1 MAKKDKRNR
10 KGNSVFKKMFGK
22 LTEILSDYWIRLL
35 VICILCLV
43 VLKICLP
50 KFGFDF
56 LSITEFFSA
65 IVDETFG
72 LGLNFLSTV
81 GEFVGGVIGTIL
93 TFLSVIILTIT
104 FIQQKIVTEANIKQ
118 QDIQRFNDMFYELL
132 RLYREQVESL
142 SGEGDK
148 EVVYKG
154 KEFFEWYKKDMQK
167 NIKTQIV
174 ELREEIID
182 QIIKK
187 GKELKLDG
195 KTIITKSQQEVIFEL
210 EGEELTKDTLG
221 QKIDYM
227 LSTNKKIT
235 DVNDKI
241 IDDLYMSF
249 YVKNRD
255 KIAPY
260 FRTLYRILDLIHTSP
275 LLGGSEDD
283 KQAYAKILRAQL
295 TESELFFLKYNAKFN
310 MYGEKLIEYI
320 NCYNI
325 LKHLPVFELLDFQIF
340 RNNKNNSKD
349 EERVNEIFY
358 KVCKALR
365 EGQDG
370 YLDFDS
376 EKYKIKIEGKEGDK
390 KIEIKYEINNRVVS
404 RKQDDEHFE
413 AFEEIRKYK
422 GGVLFEYFMEEIFK
436 DSNFNKYN
444 EGSKISISSSR
455 DGDKLCITS
464 TIESNN
470 PIQIKYKHKKKKKCF
485 YYICKSELI
494 KIFKR

>member
-1 MAKKDKRNR
+1 
-10 KGNSVFKKMFGK
+10 
-22 LTEILSDYWIRLL
+22 
-35 VICILCLV
+35 
-43 VLKICLP
+43 
-50 KFGFDF
+50 

-93 TFLSVIILTIT
+93 TFLSVIILAIT
-104 FIQQKIVTEANIKQ
+104 FIQQKKVTEANIKQ

-142 SGEGDK
+142 SLERY
-148 EVVYKG
+148 EVKVPGNGYERVEYKG
-154 KEFFEWYKKDMQK
+154 KDFFEKSKKEMQEELK
-167 NIKTQIV
+167 KQIV
-174 ELREEIID
+174 ELRDGIINGNNK
-182 QIIKK
+182 IIKK
-187 GKELKLDG
+187 LYKRYSSKEDYDQFKNSE
-195 KTIITKSQQEVIFEL
+195 KCKQI
-210 EGEELTKDTLG
+210 
-221 QKIDYM
+221 IDYY
-227 LSTNKKIT
+227 LSKFPNIDEYNNRVT
-235 DVNDKI
+235 DE
-241 IDDLYMSF
+241 LYISF

-275 LLGGSEDD
+275 LLGDSEDD

-295 TESELFFLKYNAKFN
+295 TESELFFLKYNAQFN
-310 MYGEKLIEYI
+310 MYGEKLIKYI
-320 NCYNI
+320 NHYNI

-390 KIEIKYEINNRVVS
+390 EITICCAINKNTKVEKGSDDKYFWCLFKVMKKWKNI
-404 RKQDDEHFE
+404 
-413 AFEEIRKYK
+413 
-422 GGVLFEYFMEEIFK
+422 LFEYFMEEIFQA
-436 DSNFNKYN
+436 SNFNKYN
-444 EGSKISISSSR
+444 EGAKISVELSEDNDNACFKSKITS
-455 DGDKLCITS
+455 DK
-464 TIESNN
+464 
-470 PIQIKYKHKKKKKCF
+470 PIQIGSDYKKKRKL
-485 YYICKSELI
+485 KSR
-494 KIFKR
+494 KT

>member
-1 MAKKDKRNR
+1 MEKEKDSKWIKEKPLLLAVCWIVIFLIISIAFALCAMLN
-10 KGNSVFKKMFGK
+10 KEEFNS
-22 LTEILSDYWIRLL
+22 E
-35 VICILCLV
+35 
-43 VLKICLP
+43 
-50 KFGFDF
+50 
-56 LSITEFFSA
+56 
-65 IVDETFG
+65 G
-72 LGLNFLSTV
+72 LGLF
-81 GEFVGGVIGTIL
+81 GDFFGGVIGTIL
-93 TFLSVIILTIT
+93 TFASVIILAKT
-104 FIQQKIVTEANIKQ
+104 FKQQERVTNANLKQ

-227 LSTNKKIT
+227 LSTNKKIP

-241 IDDLYMSF
+241 IDDLCMDF

-260 FRTLYRILDLIHTSP
+260 FRILYRILDLIDTSP
-275 LLGGSEDD
+275 LLEGSEID

-295 TESELFFLKYNAKFN
+295 TESELFFLRYNAQFN
-310 MYGEKLIEYI
+310 MYGEKLKNYL
-320 NCYNI
+320 NRYNI
-325 LKHLPVFELLDFQIF
+325 LKHLPVFELLEFQIF
-340 RNNKNNSKD
+340 RDDEYKRDRKN

-358 KVCKALR
+358 KICKALR
-365 EGQDG
+365 NRGKNH
-370 YLDFDS
+370 LSFDS
-376 EKYKIKIEGKEGDK
+376 ERY
-390 KIEIKYEINNRVVS
+390 KIEIRCKEEVTICCAINNNTKVVKGSDDKYFWCLFRVM
-404 RKQDDEHFE
+404 KKWKN
-413 AFEEIRKYK
+413 I
-422 GGVLFEYFMEEIFK
+422 LFEYFMEEIFQA
-436 DSNFNKYN
+436 SNFYEYNKN
-444 EGSKISISSSR
+444 AEISVRQIEC
-455 DGDKLCITS
+455 KCNNTTYIIS
-464 TIESNN
+464 TIKSDN
-470 PIQIKYKHKKKKKCF
+470 PIQIGSDLQKEMKTKK
-485 YYICKSELI
+485 
-494 KIFKR
+494 

>member
-1 MAKKDKRNR
+1 MAKKDKMNR
-10 KGNSVFKKMFGK
+10 KGNSSVFKKMFGK

-104 FIQQKIVTEANIKQ
+104 FIQQKKVTEANIKQ

-142 SGEGDK
+142 SLKRFEIKKIGEGDK

-154 KEFFEWYKKDMQK
+154 KEFFEWHKKDMQK
-167 NIKTQIV
+167 DIKNEIV
-174 ELREEIID
+174 KLREKIIK
-182 QIIKK
+182 QIIKE
-187 GKELKLDG
+187 GEELKLDG
-195 KTIITKSQQEVIFEL
+195 KNVQIKETQQEVIFEL
-210 EGEELTKDTLG
+210 EGEELTKDVLG

-241 IDDLYMSF
+241 IDDLYMDF

-260 FRTLYRILDLIHTSP
+260 FRILYRILDLIDTSP
-275 LLGGSEDD
+275 LLEGSEID

-295 TESELFFLKYNAKFN
+295 TESELFFLRYNAQFN
-310 MYGEKLIEYI
+310 MYGEKLKDYL
-320 NCYNI
+320 NRYNI
-325 LKHLPVFELLDFQIF
+325 LKHLPVFELLEFQIF
-340 RNNKNNSKD
+340 RDDEYKRDRKN

-358 KVCKALR
+358 KICKALR
-365 EGQDG
+365 NREENH
-370 YLDFDS
+370 LSFDS
-376 EKYKIKIEGKEGDK
+376 KRY
-390 KIEIKYEINNRVVS
+390 KIEIRGKEKDKEITICCAINTNTKIEKGSDDKYFWCLFKVMKKWKNI
-404 RKQDDEHFE
+404 
-413 AFEEIRKYK
+413 
-422 GGVLFEYFMEEIFK
+422 LFEYFMEEIFQA
-436 DSNFNKYN
+436 SNFNKYN
-444 EGSKISISSSR
+444 EGAKISVRQFRCNNTEYI
-455 DGDKLCITS
+455 IS
-464 TIESNN
+464 TIKSDKS
-470 PIQIKYKHKKKKKCF
+470 IQIKYNHEKEEKVN
-485 YYICKSELI
+485 
-494 KIFKR
+494 

>member
-1 MAKKDKRNR
+1 MEKEKDSKWIKEKPLLLAVCWIVIFLIISIAFALCAMLN
-10 KGNSVFKKMFGK
+10 KEEFNS
-22 LTEILSDYWIRLL
+22 E
-35 VICILCLV
+35 
-43 VLKICLP
+43 
-50 KFGFDF
+50 
-56 LSITEFFSA
+56 
-65 IVDETFG
+65 G
-72 LGLNFLSTV
+72 LGLF
-81 GEFVGGVIGTIL
+81 GDFFGGVIGTIL
-93 TFLSVIILTIT
+93 TFASVIILAKT
-104 FIQQKIVTEANIKQ
+104 FKQQERVTNANLKQ

-174 ELREEIID
+174 KLREEIID

-227 LSTNKKIT
+227 LSTNKKIP

-241 IDDLYMSF
+241 IDDLCMDF

-260 FRTLYRILDLIHTSP
+260 FRILYRILDLIDTSP
-275 LLGGSEDD
+275 LLEGSEID

-295 TESELFFLKYNAKFN
+295 TESELFFLRYNAQFN
-310 MYGEKLIEYI
+310 MYGEKLKNYL
-320 NCYNI
+320 NRYNI
-325 LKHLPVFELLDFQIF
+325 LKHLPVFELLEFQIF
-340 RNNKNNSKD
+340 RDDEYKRDRKD

-358 KVCKALR
+358 KICKALR
-365 EGQDG
+365 NRGKNH
-370 YLDFDS
+370 LSFDS
-376 EKYKIKIEGKEGDK
+376 ERY
-390 KIEIKYEINNRVVS
+390 KIEIRCKEEVTICCAINNNTKVVKGSDDKYFWCLFRVM
-404 RKQDDEHFE
+404 KKWKN
-413 AFEEIRKYK
+413 I
-422 GGVLFEYFMEEIFK
+422 LFEYFMEEIFQA
-436 DSNFNKYN
+436 SNFYEYNKN
-444 EGSKISISSSR
+444 AEISVRQIEC
-455 DGDKLCITS
+455 KCNNTTYIIS
-464 TIESNN
+464 TIKSDN
-470 PIQIKYKHKKKKKCF
+470 PIQIGSDLQKEMKTKK
-485 YYICKSELI
+485 
-494 KIFKR
+494 

>member
-1 MAKKDKRNR
+1 MFLYCLIKGFLAYFVIFAKARNLKIGDMAKKYKRNR
-10 KGNSVFKKMFGK
+10 KGNSVFKKMFGKLTEIFGK

-104 FIQQKIVTEANIKQ
+104 FIQQKKVTEANIKQ

-142 SGEGDK
+142 SLKRFEIKKIGEGDK

-154 KEFFEWYKKDMQK
+154 KEFFEWHKKDMQK
-167 NIKTQIV
+167 DIKNEIV
-174 ELREEIID
+174 KLREKIIK
-182 QIIKK
+182 QIIKE
-187 GKELKLDG
+187 GEELKLDG
-195 KTIITKSQQEVIFEL
+195 KNVQIKETQQEVIFEL
-210 EGEELTKDTLG
+210 EGEELTKDILG

-241 IDDLYMSF
+241 IDDLYMDF

-260 FRTLYRILDLIHTSP
+260 FRILYRILI
-275 LLGGSEDD
+275 
-283 KQAYAKILRAQL
+283 
-295 TESELFFLKYNAKFN
+295 
-310 MYGEKLIEYI
+310 
-320 NCYNI
+320 
-325 LKHLPVFELLDFQIF
+325 
-340 RNNKNNSKD
+340 
-349 EERVNEIFY
+349 
-358 KVCKALR
+358 
-365 EGQDG
+365 
-370 YLDFDS
+370 
-376 EKYKIKIEGKEGDK
+376 
-390 KIEIKYEINNRVVS
+390 
-404 RKQDDEHFE
+404 
-413 AFEEIRKYK
+413 
-422 GGVLFEYFMEEIFK
+422 
-436 DSNFNKYN
+436 
-444 EGSKISISSSR
+444 
-455 DGDKLCITS
+455 
-464 TIESNN
+464 
-470 PIQIKYKHKKKKKCF
+470 
-485 YYICKSELI
+485 
-494 KIFKR
+494 

>member
-1 MAKKDKRNR
+1 MAKKYKRNR

-104 FIQQKIVTEANIKQ
+104 FIQQKKVTEANIKQ

-142 SGEGDK
+142 SLKRFEIKKIGEGDK

-154 KEFFEWYKKDMQK
+154 KEFFEWHKKDMQK
-167 NIKTQIV
+167 DIKNEIV
-174 ELREEIID
+174 KLREKIIK
-182 QIIKK
+182 QIIKE
-187 GKELKLDG
+187 GEELKLDG
-195 KTIITKSQQEVIFEL
+195 KNVQIKETQQEVIFEL
-210 EGEELTKDTLG
+210 EGEELTKDMLG

-241 IDDLYMSF
+241 IDDLYMDF

-260 FRTLYRILDLIHTSP
+260 FRILYRILDLIDTSP
-275 LLGGSEDD
+275 LLEGSEID

-295 TESELFFLKYNAKFN
+295 TESELFFLRYNAQFN
-310 MYGEKLIEYI
+310 MYGEKLKDYL
-320 NCYNI
+320 NRYNI
-325 LKHLPVFELLDFQIF
+325 LKHLPVFELLEFQIF
-340 RNNKNNSKD
+340 RDDEYKRDRKN

-358 KVCKALR
+358 KICKALR
-365 EGQDG
+365 NREENH
-370 YLDFDS
+370 LSFDS
-376 EKYKIKIEGKEGDK
+376 KRY
-390 KIEIKYEINNRVVS
+390 KIEIRGKEKDKEITICCAINTNTKIEKGSDDKYFWCLFKVMKKWKNI
-404 RKQDDEHFE
+404 
-413 AFEEIRKYK
+413 
-422 GGVLFEYFMEEIFK
+422 LFEYFMEEIFQA
-436 DSNFNKYN
+436 SNFNKYN
-444 EGSKISISSSR
+444 EGAKISVRQFRCNNTEYI
-455 DGDKLCITS
+455 IS
-464 TIESNN
+464 TIKSDN
-470 PIQIKYKHKKKKKCF
+470 PIQIGSDYKKK
-485 YYICKSELI
+485 
-494 KIFKR
+494 

>member
-1 MAKKDKRNR
+1 MKEKD
-10 KGNSVFKKMFGK
+10 GK
-22 LTEILSDYWIRLL
+22 WIKENTITVIVYWI
-35 VICILCLV
+35 VIFLIISIAFALCAMLNKEEFNSEGIG
-43 VLKICLP
+43 L
-50 KFGFDF
+50 FGDF
-56 LSITEFFSA
+56 F
-65 IVDETFG
+65 
-72 LGLNFLSTV
+72 
-81 GEFVGGVIGTIL
+81 GGVIGTIL
-93 TFLSVIILTIT
+93 TFASVIILAKT
-104 FIQQKIVTEANIKQ
+104 FKQQERVTNANLKQ

-132 RLYREQVESL
+132 RLYREQVDSL

-167 NIKTQIV
+167 DIKNEIV
-174 ELREEIID
+174 KLREKIIK
-182 QIIKK
+182 QIIKE
-187 GKELKLDG
+187 GEELKLDG
-195 KTIITKSQQEVIFEL
+195 KNVQIKETQQEVIFEL
-210 EGEELTKDTLG
+210 EGEELTKDMLG

-241 IDDLYMSF
+241 IDDLYMDF

-275 LLGGSEDD
+275 LLGDSEDD

-295 TESELFFLKYNAKFN
+295 TESELFFLKYNAEFN

-340 RNNKNNSKD
+340 RNDKNNSKD

-365 EGQDG
+365 EEKYG

-376 EKYKIKIEGKEGDK
+376 EKYKIIIEGREGDK
-390 KIEIKYEINNRVVS
+390 EIKIRYAINSNNVKL
-404 RKQDDEHFE
+404 KQDDEYFR
-413 AFEEIRKYK
+413 AFERIIKYEK
-422 GGVLFEYFMEEIFK
+422 GLLLLFEYFMEEIFK
-436 DSNFNKYN
+436 DSNFREYN
-444 EGSKISISSSR
+444 EGAEIRVELLRCNNTTYVI
-455 DGDKLCITS
+455 S
-464 TIESNN
+464 TIKSDK
-470 PIQIKYKHKKKKKCF
+470 PIQIKYNHEKEEKVN
-485 YYICKSELI
+485 
-494 KIFKR
+494 